1 MCLSDDQAF
10 SLEFIHVTTTFEYVK
25 DVFKPV
31 KLMSLPN
38 FKRGT
43 VGYAATVVYR
53 QSEVQVTNYQEF
65 PYLTLYIKKP

>member
-25 DVFKPV
+25 DVLKPV

-43 VGYAATVVYR
+43 ASVYR

>member
-25 DVFKPV
+25 DVLKPV

-38 FKRGT
+38 T
-43 VGYAATVVYR
+43 AVYR